1 MRDARHRIAVALV
14 ALYGVWIAAWVLH
27 ETMFATRDEA
37 RDFVYWTASKLVVW
51 IALTSVILGAR
62 RDDWGGAV
70 TPRAIGIGIG
80 LGALWFGLDALF
92 VTHAITARSREPLA
106 LINVLV
112 IAPLL
117 EELLFRGLLWS
128 RLKEA
133 GSGPTLTCVLSAVA
147 FVLLHVPGWIAMHNL
162 SVGGTMTVLVAGLLF
177 GVGRVVGNSV
187 VTSVLLHFANNLA
200 SSGVLRG

>member
-14 ALYGVWIAAWVLH
+14 ALYGAWIAAWVLH
-27 ETMFATRDEA
+27 ETLFATRAET

-62 RDDWGGAV
+62 RDDWGV
-70 TPRAIGIGIG
+70 VLTPRAIAFGVG

-106 LINVLV
+106 LVNVLV
-112 IAPLL
+112 VAPLL

-128 RLKEA
+128 RLTAA
-133 GSGPTLTCVLSAVA
+133 GIGPGSTCVVTAVA
-147 FVLLHVPGWIAMHNL
+147 FVGLHLPGWIAMHNL
-162 SVGGTMTVLVAGLLF
+162 SAGSAATLLVVGLF
-177 GVGRVVGNSV
+177 LGVGRLLGHSV

-200 SSGVLRG
+200 SSGILRG